1 MKALSALEEF
11 KANKTKIAV
20 VVDEYGAVQGL
31 LTQSDLFDSIVAE
44 HDLPDE
50 ENEISIV
57 QRDENSFL
65 VDALLP
71 FEEFLQYFEIE
82 DVASEDRT
90 GFHSLGG
97 FILHLS
103 RQIPATGDKFSWK
116 NFEFEVVDMDGN
128 RIDKI
133 LLTIQNIKED

>member
-1 MKALSALEEF
+1 LSALEEF
-11 KANKTKIAV
+11 KASKAKIAV

-31 LTQSDLFDSIVAE
+31 LTQSDLFESIVAE

-50 ENEISIV
+50 ENETSII

-65 VDALLP
+65 IDALLP
-71 FEEFLQYFEIE
+71 FEEFLQYFEVE
-82 DVASEDRT
+82 DVAPEDRT

-103 RQIPATGDKFSWK
+103 RQIPATGERFHWK
-116 NFEFEVVDMDGN
+116 NFELEVVDMDGN

-133 LLTIQNIKED
+133 LLTIQELKEE